1 MRKPRDQT
9 FTKNDFYRAV
19 DAARARDLPIAAV
32 EATRT
37 PDGVRTV
44 KVIVGEPPK
53 DGGQDGGDPS
63 TGNPW
68 DEVLTDAPHEKRPS

>member
-1 MRKPRDQT
+1 VRKPRNQT
-9 FTKNDFYRAV
+9 FTKTDFYRAV

-44 KVIVGEPPK
+44 KVIVGEPAK
-53 DGGQDGGDPS
+53 GGAAP
-63 TGNPW
+63 
-68 DEVLTDAPHEKRPS
+68 EAELTPLEEWRAKRSGQG

>member
-1 MRKPRDQT
+1 MSRKPNEQT
-9 FTKNDFYRAV
+9 FRRTDFFRAV

-44 KVIVGEPPK
+44 KVIVGEPWK
-53 DGGQDGGDPS
+53 DADTS
-63 TGNPW
+63 
-68 DEVLTDAPHEKRPS
+68 APDTPESIIEQL